1 MLTATAAGKMI
12 CPNCHVE
19 MNHHCDKL
27 MQATDSQQSSPLD
40 ETVGGVLE
48 EFHSCPNCGR
58 GGSRH
63 AIA

>member
-1 MLTATAAGKMI
+1 MMTATPASKMI

-27 MQATDSQQSSPLD
+27 MQATDSPQSTRQD
-40 ETVGGVLE
+40 EAAGGVLE

-58 GGSRH
+58 GGSRP
-63 AIA
+63 ASD

>member
-1 MLTATAAGKMI
+1 MTPTAVKMI

-27 MQATDSQQSSPLD
+27 VHASESQQANQLD
-40 ETVGGVLE
+40 DGAGGVLQ

-63 AIA
+63 ATA